1 MAYEGMIQ
9 EEMLGSKT
17 IVDVQ
22 TFEERLNKARES
34 KVDAQKELVLA
45 SYKIKSLMGE
55 LTAEKMKLPV
65 EYFNPDAEFKKLKL
79 RIVGF

>member
-1 MAYEGMIQ
+1 MQGVKSAEIAYEGMIQ

-34 KVDAQKELVLA
+34 KVEAQKELVLL
-45 SYKIKSLMGE
+45 SYKIKSLM
-55 LTAEKMKLPV
+55 V
-65 EYFNPDAEFKKLKL
+65 D
-79 RIVGF
+79 

>member
-1 MAYEGMIQ
+1 MISAEAAYEGMIQ
-9 EEMLGSKT
+9 EEMLGFKT

-34 KVDAQKELVLA
+34 NFDAQKELVLA

-65 EYFNPDAEFKKLKL
+65 EYFNPC
-79 RIVGF
+79 